1 MKVGMMFGVSCECAQ
16 HIYVPYVANYSRWK
30 LMRYAELNCNL
41 LDNYCG

>member
-30 LMRYAELNCNL
+30 TNAVCRIEL
-41 LDNYCG
+41 